1 MMSANFHCREHDAKV
16 SVTKFDT
23 FASVRVSADDFDDVS
38 ILLADIDAAERL
50 ANSILDQCQ
59 TIRAGEPC
67 EAVA

>member
-1 MMSANFHCREHDAKV
+1 MMSANIHCREQDAHV
-16 SVTKFDT
+16 SVNNFDT
-23 FASVRVSADDFDDVS
+23 FVSVRVSDKELDDVTIMLS
-38 ILLADIDAAERL
+38 DIGAAERL